1 MLLSDRDH
9 LPPQMLCAPGKI
21 KRRSGMGIGS
31 NYMDVASSAS
41 AGGTYESQDRR
52 PPILGWGL
60 IECVMFVSV
69 QNLERLGLPGGGKYL
84 AAASDRIHL
93 VGITVDK
100 QQRRVNILN

>member
-1 MLLSDRDH
+1 
-9 LPPQMLCAPGKI
+9 
-21 KRRSGMGIGS
+21 
-31 NYMDVASSAS
+31 
-41 AGGTYESQDRR
+41 
-52 PPILGWGL
+52 
-60 IECVMFVSV
+60 MFVSV